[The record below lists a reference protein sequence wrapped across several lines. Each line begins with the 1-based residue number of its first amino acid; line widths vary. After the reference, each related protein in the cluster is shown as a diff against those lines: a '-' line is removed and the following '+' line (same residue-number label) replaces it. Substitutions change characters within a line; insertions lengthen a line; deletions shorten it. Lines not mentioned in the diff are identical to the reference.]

1 MLIIAFMPAETRTE
15 VTDAKL
21 EELHKLYAK
30 KLGYAPQPVQDRNAE
45 MLAVITELIER
56 RKGTWPSN

>member
-1 MLIIAFMPAETRTE
+1 MPAETRTE